1 LDTKFPDTIEVETLW
16 EDTKTENGGNMA
28 KIDPGDLTDWLKQ
41 KTDVELIN
49 EAKKIRKRIV
59 TVNGFEISPDSSD
72 IMIFENI
79 LLELKNRGFSFADF
93 L

>member
-59 TVNGFEISPDSSD
+59 TVNGFEISLDSSD

>member
-1 LDTKFPDTIEVETLW
+1 
-16 EDTKTENGGNMA
+16 MA
-28 KIDPGDLTDWLKQ
+28 KVDPRVLTDWLKQ

-59 TVNGFEISPDSSD
+59 TVDGFEISLDSSD
-72 IMIFENI
+72 IIIFESI
-79 LLELKNRGFSFADF
+79 LIELKNRGFSFADF